1 MGKGSAKA
9 ILTVLEE
16 KKLDYEE
23 FEVIHLSVKVV
34 DKNQTVNSDTDIGNV
49 V

>member
-9 ILTVLEE
+9 TLTVLE
-16 KKLDYEE
+16 KDKLDYEE

-34 DKNQTVNSDTDIGNV
+34 DKNQIVNNDTDIGNV